1 MMIIVFEDPFALDL
15 EPLTLTRAT
24 FELRCGAMTHM
35 DRIGRLAPERQV
47 ILLVRPQLA
56 KVVAERFPDAQVNP
70 QQIPAGT
77 WLNGA
82 AVWDESSFKAA
93 DQGGSR
99 MLESGRLM
107 GGHFNADEGLHIRLA
122 IKGEME
128 LDMNPTTRTA
138 PHLLPFLWDHV
149 HRCGEQIKIDYNRWY
164 AKLDSAGEP
173 EHATVLGQG
182 GLYIGPNVIIDPY
195 VMLDIREGPVIIE
208 EGSHIGGNTVIEG
221 PAYIGP
227 HCSVWPRSLL
237 QTVSLGPVC
246 RVMGQVE
253 HTIMQGY
260 VNKQHD
266 GFIGD
271 AYLGEW
277 VNLGA
282 GTANSNLKNNY
293 GHVKVMVNGRMVDS
307 AAQNVGLFMGDHSK
321 SAIGTL
327 FNTGT
332 RVGVAANVFGAI
344 RPERDIADFAW
355 GDTGEKY
362 DLDKCL
368 DLMAEVKERRGK
380 QLTDGEKELVKG
392 LHGG

>member
-1 MMIIVFEDPFALDL
+1 MIIVFEDPFALDL
-15 EPLTLTRAT
+15 EPITLTRAT
-24 FELRCGAMTHM
+24 FELRCGAITHI
-35 DRIGRLAPERQV
+35 DRIGRLAPERQI

-70 QQIPAGT
+70 PQIPAGT

-82 AVWDESSFKAA
+82 AIWDESSFAAA
-93 DQGGSR
+93 DQAGSR
-99 MLESGRLM
+99 ILESGRLM

-122 IKGEME
+122 LKGEME
-128 LDMNPTTRTA
+128 LDINPTTRTS
-138 PHLLPFLWDHV
+138 PLLLSFLWDHV
-149 HRCGEQIKIDYNRWY
+149 HRCGEQIKIDYNRWF
-164 AKLDSAGEP
+164 ANLDSVVEP
-173 EHATVLGQG
+173 ENATVLGSG
-182 GLYIGPNVIIDPY
+182 GLYIGPNVNIDPN
-195 VMLDIREGPVIIE
+195 VVLDIREGPIIIE
-208 EGSHIGGNTVIEG
+208 EGSHIGANTVIEG
-221 PAYIGP
+221 PSYIGP
-227 HCSVWPRSLL
+227 NCSIWPRSLL

-260 VNKQHD
+260 CNKQHD

-282 GTANSNLKNNY
+282 GTSNSNLKNNY
-293 GHVKVMVNGRMVDS
+293 SHVKVMVNGRLVDS
-307 AAQNVGLFMGDHSK
+307 AAQAVGLFMGDHSK
-321 SAIGTL
+321 SAIGTM

-344 RPERDIADFAW
+344 RPERDIANFAW

-362 DLDKCL
+362 DPEKCL
-368 DLMAEVKERRGK
+368 ALMALVKERRGK
-380 QLTDGEKELVKG
+380 HLSDGEKELVRG
-392 LHGG
+392 LYEG